1 MSSYAYVFILIFL
14 CLCTFMFISRRN
26 SYFMKSLN
34 TYAVAIRWQL
44 PVTVRNLKAS
54 PSV

>member
-14 CLCTFMFISRRN
+14 CLYTFMFISPRN
-26 SYFMKSLN
+26 SYFMKPFN

-44 PVTVRNLKAS
+44 PVTARNLKAF